1 MIAMQEYGLR
11 EPEFIDMEITFRINL
26 YRMAEEECLSVLKTD
41 QDTDQSNQSTDQ
53 DIDQISIKENWS
65 EAEFTD
71 KENEDFIKKYNLP
84 KELLNAENKNMIH
97 GFTASILVKEKYNFT
112 EDMVLAIRYHTTG
125 YPNMDLLAKIVYLAD
140 KIEKGKDYPGIEEE
154 RLIAY
159 QNIDKAIILC
169 LKNQIKHLKEKNKV
183 INKMGYETLQFLETD
198 MTH

>member
-1 MIAMQEYGLR
+1 MITEK
-11 EPEFIDMEITFRINL
+11 EIYKII
-26 YRMAEEECLSVLKTD
+26 
-41 QDTDQSNQSTDQ
+41 Q
-53 DIDQISIKENWS
+53 
-65 EAEFTD
+65 
-71 KENEDFIKKYNLP
+71 KYNLP
-84 KELLNAENKNMIH
+84 KELLNPENKNMIH

-159 QNIDKAIILC
+159 QDIDKAIILC

-198 MTH
+198 MTHWNILKIMLQFI